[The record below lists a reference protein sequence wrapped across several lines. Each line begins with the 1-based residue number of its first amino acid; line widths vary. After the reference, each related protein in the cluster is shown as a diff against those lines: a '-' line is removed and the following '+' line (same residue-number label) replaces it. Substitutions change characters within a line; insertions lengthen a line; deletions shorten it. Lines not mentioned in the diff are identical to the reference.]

1 MTDTSTSTPVS
12 TVPTPGH
19 ILHRMSM
26 PVLLFSAVFAT
37 ALGVSRFAILPTL
50 TSIEVGGVKRDA
62 AGLQRRTEELKAQ
75 IADVQKER
83 DEEILTLQGT
93 PYRALVNSKI
103 SGDSGLELLEA
114 FRSLARE
121 AVPGTP
127 DAVVITQEHIDGKTL
142 TLKGDVSGVGPG
154 SMTVLAQFTEI
165 LRGDTRVA
173 SLVAPTF
180 TRLEDPKVGPHSPFT
195 IVLTLQ

>member
-1 MTDTSTSTPVS
+1 MTDTPTSAPVP

-26 PVLLFSAVFAT
+26 PVFLFSAVFAT
-37 ALGVSRFAILPTL
+37 ALGVSRFAILPSL

-62 AGLQRRTEELKAQ
+62 AGLQKRAEELKAQ
-75 IADVQKER
+75 IADHQEER
-83 DEEILTLQGT
+83 DEAILTLQGT
-93 PYRALVNSKI
+93 PYRALVDSKI
-103 SGDSGLELLEA
+103 SGNSALELLEA
-114 FRSLARE
+114 FREEARDV
-121 AVPGTP
+121 VPGTP
-127 DAVVITQEHIDGKTL
+127 DAVVITQGHVDGKTL

-165 LRGDTRVA
+165 LRGDARVV

-180 TRLEDPKVGPHSPFT
+180 TRLEDPKIGPYSPFT
-195 IVLTLQ
+195 IVLTLK